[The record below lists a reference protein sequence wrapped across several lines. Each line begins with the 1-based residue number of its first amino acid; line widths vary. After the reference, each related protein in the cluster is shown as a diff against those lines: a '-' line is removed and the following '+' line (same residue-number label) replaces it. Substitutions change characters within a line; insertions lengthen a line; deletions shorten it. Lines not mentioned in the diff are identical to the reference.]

1 MADLPRAHS
10 AITGT
15 PVSEIDP
22 NQAGLFLRDQSE
34 WAKVLVHHNRE
45 DAATPVSVGF
55 GSVTSPAPGVH
66 MVGWAPDQTLVLGR
80 SSEDAADVVTIAFE
94 KAPVTTVDLTHGY
107 TMFSIRGESAIDTL
121 AKLCAVDM
129 SQRTP
134 AGSVART
141 SVAKVAAGIIKL
153 HDDPAE
159 FLILCDRSYGRYLFE
174 EMLVAAAE
182 FGPAVQEPPTI
193 WN

>member
-1 MADLPRAHS
+1 VADLPRAHS
-10 AITGT
+10 AITGIHF
-15 PVSEIDP
+15 SEINPD
-22 NQAGLFLRDQSE
+22 QAGVLLRDQSE
-34 WAKVLVHHNRE
+34 WAKVLVHHNRD
-45 DAATPVSVGF
+45 DAPTPVSVGF

-66 MVGWAPDQTLVLGR
+66 IVGWAPDQTLILGS
-80 SSEDAADVVTIAFE
+80 SSEDAADVVTIAFK
-94 KAPVTTVDLTHGY
+94 KAPATTVDLSHGY

-121 AKLCAVDM
+121 AKVCAVDM

-134 AGSVART
+134 AGSVVRT

-159 FLILCDRSYGRYLFE
+159 FLILCDRSFGRYLFE

-182 FGPAVQEPPTI
+182 FGPAVEEAVAG
-193 WN
+193 